1 MILNWIN
8 FINESLILE
17 DRMSFSNGF
26 YQILNTIYSDGDV
39 KSKKIA
45 GYLLDI
51 SEVEIDE
58 AIPFN
63 NIDINRDK
71 SDFIYFISDSK
82 LSEDSYSYTL
92 DFNYRDW
99 IFFNI
104 NNELHLSNDDK
115 DNYISRFQ
123 NNSSITGKIDY
134 PLQLIKTYDKE
145 SFKSFNYDGY
155 NKDYLHYPILKF
167 KDNNNKIFFIQ
178 NSGVVKNLKDD
189 INVNK
194 SEMRIGRFIRGI
206 LQKYKKDFTDS
217 EIESFVNTYK
227 SVLDFDK
234 SKFDLFEIVKGNDIK
249 KYYYEKNYLSQKGPL
264 GASCMKYERCQKYLD
279 IYCVNT
285 NVCSLLIL
293 KDVDDKSKIIGRAL
307 IWETSIGKFMDR
319 IYYIKDSDIN
329 LFTKYAKDNDMHFKT
344 SPNYNKDKKI
354 TIQLENFNFKYY
366 PYMDTFK
373 YLKLNGELSNII
385 DSKEEFYILEETF
398 GGHVSPLGGNC
409 PECLGSEEIECYEC
423 DGDGRN
429 YTGRVC
435 YKCNGD
441 GYVSCP
447 YC

>member
-1 MILNWIN
+1 MILNWNN
-8 FINESLILE
+8 FINEGLLLE

-26 YQILNTIYSDGDV
+26 YQILNTIYGDGDI

-45 GYLLDI
+45 GLLLDI
-51 SEVEIDE
+51 SEVNIDE
-58 AIPFN
+58 TIPFN

-71 SDFIYFISDSK
+71 SDFVYFISDSK
-82 LSEDSYSYTL
+82 LDINSYTYTL

-99 IFFNI
+99 IFSKI
-104 NNELHLSNDDK
+104 SEMDVSDD
-115 DNYISRFQ
+115 DIEDYIS
-123 NNSSITGKIDY
+123 NSTKIEY
-134 PLQLIKTYDKE
+134 PLQLVETYDKD
-145 SFKSFNYDGY
+145 SFEKFNYNGY
-155 NKDYLHYPILKF
+155 NKGYLEYPIYKF
-167 KDNNNKIFFIQ
+167 KDNNNRVFFIE
-178 NSGVVKNLKDD
+178 NRGVVKNLKED
-189 INVNK
+189 INVSK
-194 SEMRIGRFIRGI
+194 SEMRIGRFIRGV
-206 LQKYKKDFTDS
+206 LQKFKKEFTDS

-234 SKFDLFEIVKGNDIK
+234 SKFDLFEIVKGKDIK
-249 KYYYEKNYLSQKGPL
+249 NYYHEKNYLIQKGPL
-264 GASCMKYERCQKYLD
+264 GSSCMKYERCQKYLD

-293 KDVDDKSKIIGRAL
+293 KDINDKSKIIGRAL

-329 LFTKYAKDNDMHFKT
+329 LFTKYAKDNNMHFKT
-344 SPNYNKDKKI
+344 SPNYNKEQKI

-373 YLKLNGELSNII
+373 YLNLNGELSII
-385 DSKEEFYILEETF
+385 INNRYEEFYILEETF
-398 GGHVSPLGGNC
+398 GGHVSSLGGNC

-423 DGDGRN
+423 DGDGRS
-429 YTGRVC
+429 YTGRSC

-441 GYVSCP
+441 GYVPCP